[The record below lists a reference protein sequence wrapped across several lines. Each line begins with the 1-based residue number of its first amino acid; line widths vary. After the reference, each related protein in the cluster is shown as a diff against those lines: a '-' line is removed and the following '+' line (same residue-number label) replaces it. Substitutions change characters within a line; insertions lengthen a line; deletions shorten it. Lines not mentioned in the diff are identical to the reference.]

1 MWRCRR
7 VGRKHLTRTMPV
19 LETPSRVWRRIQAAE
34 DLAVPSL
41 PSLPAI
47 DDDDLDLD
55 LDEST
60 NVLVVQPTPSTSIS
74 GKRSTTVR
82 FAETHESFEFSDIQP
97 ITKHDSILTDDDD
110 KLPSDYSISL
120 QSEQKVRLFIF
131 LTLMFSMLTIITSR
145 RL

>member
-1 MWRCRR
+1 MATSRNVGWRCRR
-7 VGRKHLTRTMPV
+7 VVPKHLTRTMPV

-55 LDEST
+55 ESS
-60 NVLVVQPTPSTSIS
+60 NILIVQPTPSASIS

-97 ITKHDSILTDDDD
+97 IRHDSILTDDDD
-110 KLPSDYSISL
+110 KLPADYSISL
-120 QSEQKVRLFIF
+120 HSENKVC
-131 LTLMFSMLTIITSR
+131 
-145 RL
+145 

>member
-1 MWRCRR
+1 
-7 VGRKHLTRTMPV
+7 MPV

-55 LDEST
+55 DSS
-60 NVLVVQPTPSTSIS
+60 NVLIVQPTPSASIS

-110 KLPSDYSISL
+110 KLSLDYSISL
-120 QSEQKVRLFIF
+120 NLEKKVCLFNSFKII
-131 LTLMFSMLTIITSR
+131 MSSMLIIGFSL